1 MKRIFSL
8 LAIVCAAITASAQY
22 YQDSYNPDILHI
34 RKPRNLV
41 RTEFL
46 IPNIDGYNGYKADLH
61 THTIYS
67 DGSVA
72 MDMRVRDAWKDGL
85 DIMAVTE
92 HLEYRA
98 NEPHMVKWMK
108 GYVKKGAKAENW
120 YITRYPV
127 MPERK
132 DLHTDFQYPVE
143 HAQKVAKSYDITI
156 IPGIEIT
163 REPLVYGHFNCLFT
177 TDNNAIHGATCDE
190 SIRNAKAQGALIM
203 HNHPGWRRKSVEMLE
218 FDRKIYAEK
227 LIDGIEIMNGA
238 EFYPKAITRALE
250 HNLFMSSNS
259 DTHAVSER
267 EDGQP
272 QRNMTFI
279 FAKDKSLA
287 SIREAIEAHRTIA
300 YSFGTIA
307 GEESLLCKF
316 VEGSLEVRNAGVD
329 RKGKTQY
336 VIKNNSSVEFLV
348 HFEGGNPVSIGG
360 LSSTFIKEQKAGQT
374 TLVFDSV
381 WYGEDKHLQID
392 ITTLIK

>member
-1 MKRIFSL
+1 MKKILSL
-8 LAIVCAAITASAQY
+8 LTIVCATFTVSAQY
-22 YQDSYNPDILHI
+22 YQDAYNPDILHI
-34 RKPRNLV
+34 RQPRNLV

-72 MDMRVRDAWKDGL
+72 MDMRLRDAWKDGL

-98 NEPHMVKWMK
+98 SEPHMVKWMK
-108 GYVKKGAKAENW
+108 GYVKRGVKAENW

-143 HAQKVAKSYDITI
+143 HAQKVAKAYDITI

-190 SIRNAKAQGALIM
+190 SIRNAKAQGAIIM
-203 HNHPGWRRKSVEMLE
+203 HNHPGWRRKSMAMLE
-218 FDRKIYAEK
+218 FDKKIYAEK

-259 DTHAVSER
+259 DIHAVSER
-267 EDGQP
+267 VDGQP

-307 GEESLLCKF
+307 GEESLLRKF
-316 VEGSLEVRNAGVD
+316 VEAALEIRTAGVD
-329 RKGKTQY
+329 KKGKAQY
-336 VIKNNSSVEFLV
+336 VVKNNSSVEFII
-348 HFEGGNPVSIGG
+348 HFEGGNPVVVSG
-360 LSSTFIKEQKAGQT
+360 LSSTFIKEHKAGQDV
-374 TLVFDSV
+374 LVIDSA
-381 WYGEDKHLQID
+381 WCGEDKHL
-392 ITTLIK
+392 TIKINK